1 MENIQ
6 SIQKLAKEFKEE
18 YPNLSD
24 FELLMVTL
32 QKQRNQILQEGLKVS
47 NNDKYPSALET
58 IARQLGAE
66 PQLSTT
72 IIESLNEIADSLKS
86 NKG

>member
-6 SIQKLAKEFKEE
+6 SIRKLVKEFKEE

-24 FELLMVTL
+24 FELLIVAL

-58 IARQLGAE
+58 IAMQLGADS
-66 PQLSTT
+66 QFSTT
-72 IIESLNEIADSLKS
+72 VIDSLNEIS
-86 NKG
+86 